1 VPRGA
6 LAALAVLMLAGA
18 ASALAGAAGAVEAGP
33 PSALVERHDGV
44 EIDWSAG
51 TVTATAG
58 SAADLHMP
66 GADVARA
73 GALRRAEAEARA
85 RLARALAE
93 LPAGAGRK
101 LDGASRARA
110 LGRAQV
116 TGTDHQSN
124 GGAFVHVTAR
134 FADWL
139 EARDAAPVVVLA
151 TPAMRLGA
159 APVAKLDGE
168 AGEVALG
175 AAVYRVGAA
184 PADGKAVRAK
194 VDHAGRVVFSNGHD
208 VTLGDRLAKGTT
220 LIYVGKVLR

>member
-6 LAALAVLMLAGA
+6 RAALAVLMLAGA
-18 ASALAGAAGAVEAGP
+18 SSAPKAAARPDAAAP
-33 PSALVERHDGV
+33 PATLVERHDGV

-116 TGTDHQSN
+116 TGTDPQSN

-139 EARDAAPVVVLA
+139 DARDAAPVVVLA
-151 TPAMRLGA
+151 MPAMHLAA
-159 APVAKLDGE
+159 APLAKLDGE
-168 AGEVALG
+168 AHDVALG
-175 AAVYRVGAA
+175 AAVYRLGSPPAA
-184 PADGKAVRAK
+184 ANAVRAK
-194 VDHAGRVVFSNGHD
+194 VDHAGRLVFSNGHD
-208 VTLGDRLAKGTT
+208 LTLGDRLAKGTT